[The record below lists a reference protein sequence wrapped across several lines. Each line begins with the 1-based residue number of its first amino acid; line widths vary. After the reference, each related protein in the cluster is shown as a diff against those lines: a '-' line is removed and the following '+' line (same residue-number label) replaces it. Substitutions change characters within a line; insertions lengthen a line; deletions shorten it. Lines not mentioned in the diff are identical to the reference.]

1 MIKIFLLLI
10 LFTSLYS
17 IDEIK
22 YLLARGFLGR
32 FIDRFSVTFNRYE
45 GIQAEYVKGPK
56 INDFNDEQK
65 NEGTKIYKLTCEE
78 LGLPPLKELFKL
90 FNKIDFP
97 NETNWMDTKLYDVPI
112 WHLYVDGKD
121 YHSNRGTEFLTE
133 FSYIVNLTNIK
144 EYCIKRY

>member
-1 MIKIFLLLI
+1 MMKIFLLLA

-45 GIQAEYVKGPK
+45 GIQAEYEKAPNR
-56 INDFNDEQK
+56 NDFEEEELK
-65 NEGTKIYKLTCEE
+65 VKKIYNLTCEE
-78 LGLPPLKELFKL
+78 LDLPPLKELFKL

-97 NETNWMDTKLYDVPI
+97 NETNWMDTKLYDIPI

-121 YHSNRGTEFLTE
+121 YHSNRGTEFLAD

>member
-1 MIKIFLLLI
+1 MMKIFLLLA

-45 GIQAEYVKGPK
+45 GIQAEYEKAPNR
-56 INDFNDEQK
+56 NDFEEEELK
-65 NEGTKIYKLTCEE
+65 VKKIYNLTCEE
-78 LGLPPLKELFKL
+78 LDLPQLKELFKL

-97 NETNWMDTKLYDVPI
+97 NETNWMDTKLFDVPI

-121 YHSNRGTEFLTE
+121 YHSNRGTEFLAE